1 MDFKKIANKKI
12 PKWLGWGVFGILI
25 FYGSIR
31 LIISNNELSKYG
43 VETEAV
49 VTSYTWGNKGM
60 KNIEF
65 KFKANNKLYT
75 GYDHASS
82 LPCGI
87 ESEDCVG
94 TKVKIIYSSRD
105 PNVSELVL
113 GEGYY

>member
-12 PKWLGWGVFGILI
+12 PKWLGWGVILI
-25 FYGSIR
+25 LVGYIFFTVLSEQ
-31 LIISNNELSKYG
+31 NELSKYG